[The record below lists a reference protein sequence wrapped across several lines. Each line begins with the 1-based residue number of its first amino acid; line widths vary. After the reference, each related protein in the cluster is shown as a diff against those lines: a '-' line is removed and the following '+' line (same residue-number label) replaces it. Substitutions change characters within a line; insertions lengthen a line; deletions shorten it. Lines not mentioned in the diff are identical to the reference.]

1 MIVKNIQVSF
11 MFRII
16 TGIFVH
22 HAGERE
28 EIDGVE
34 TREHALQVRPK
45 KPRESVPD
53 GNIAV

>member
-1 MIVKNIQVSF
+1 